1 MKFHLTLL
9 TFLLSLPFLH
19 AANAPASDPGDDMKG
34 LVKGQIIDASTGAPL
49 EYTTV
54 SVYAL
59 PDSNLVTGGIT
70 DGEGIFSIE
79 LKTGRYY
86 LEVAY
91 ISYQRLET
99 KPFEIARG
107 RMSADLGKI
116 AMQPDATTLEQ
127 VEVRAEKSRM
137 QMSLDKRVF
146 NVGKDLANLGGSATD
161 VLDNVPSVTVDVEG
175 NVSLRGSG
183 GVRILI
189 NGRPS
194 SLVGVG
200 DTDGLRNIPAN
211 LIERVEVITNPSARY
226 EAEGMA
232 GIINIILKKEK
243 RKGWN
248 GSVDITGGYPE
259 QAGLAINTNYRVKKW
274 NFFANYGLTYRQSP
288 GSGSRYQEVYDTNEF
303 GPDTTFIQDLTRERT
318 RGGWDNNIRVGTDYS
333 FSETSTLTAN
343 FTYSVEDGDNI
354 SEITYRDFINSLDNP
369 TGISTRTD
377 NEREEEADLEY
388 VMTYRKEFKG
398 KGHQFTTDI
407 RYQDSEELE
416 TSTIREAYFTPEF
429 EETGASELEQ
439 RSSNLELQKQLIWQA
454 DYVRPFAEEGKF
466 EVGLR
471 AGLRDIETNF
481 QVDEFGLTGWE
492 NLPEFTNNFLF
503 DEDVYAAYTSI
514 GNKYGDFSFQAGL
527 RAEYTEMITELVAT
541 EQINPREYFNLFP
554 SVFLGYDLGESGNSM
569 QVSYS
574 RRINR
579 PNFWSLNPF
588 FSFSDARNIF
598 TGNPNLDPEFTDSY
612 EINYLKYWDNAS
624 MTAGVFY
631 RFTTGKTERI
641 QRVNSEGITFTQP
654 ENLATEDAY
663 GVDVTFSVSPTKWW
677 DLDGNVNFF
686 RSIISGTTES
696 GEDLGADA
704 ITSFGRLT
712 SQITLWDE
720 LNTQVR
726 FNYRAPR
733 NDPQG
738 RDKAMYHMD
747 LTLSKDI
754 LEKKGTLT
762 FSVSDVFNSRR
773 WRYVNE
779 GTGFYSEGD
788 FQWRARQARLT
799 FSYRINQQKKR
810 RGNYGGGYDGGGG
823 GDF

>member
-1 MKFHLTLL
+1 M
-9 TFLLSLPFLH
+9 
-19 AANAPASDPGDDMKG
+19 ANPVISDPGDDMKG
-34 LVKGQIIDASTGAPL
+34 LVKGQIVDASTGAPL
-49 EYTTV
+49 EYATV
-54 SVYAL
+54 SVHQL
-59 PDSNLVTGGIT
+59 PDSTLVAGGIT
-70 DGEGIFSIE
+70 DGEGVFSIE
-79 LKTGRYY
+79 LKAGRYY
-86 LEVAY
+86 LDVAY
-91 ISYQRLET
+91 ISYQKLET
-99 KPFEIARG
+99 PPFEIARG
-107 RMSADLGKI
+107 RMSADLGKVEM
-116 AMQPDATTLEQ
+116 APDAATLEQ

-146 NVGKDLANLGGSATD
+146 NVGKDLANLGGSASD

-194 SLVGVG
+194 SLVGIG

-248 GSVDITGGYPE
+248 GSVDLTAGYPDRY
-259 QAGLAINTNYRVKKW
+259 GLAVNTNYRVKNW
-274 NFFANYGLTYRQSP
+274 NFFANYGLTYRDSP
-288 GSGSRYQEVYDTNEF
+288 GSGSRYQEVYDRNGN
-303 GPDTTFIQDLTRERT
+303 GPDTTFIQDLTRERS
-318 RGGWDNNIRVGTDYS
+318 RGGWDNNIRLGADYS
-333 FSETSTLTAN
+333 FSKTSTITAN
-343 FTYSVEDGDNI
+343 FTLSDEEGDNI
-354 SEITYRDFINSLDNP
+354 SEIVYRDFINSLDNP

-377 NEREEEADLEY
+377 NEREVENDLEY
-388 VMTYRKEFKG
+388 VVRYRKDLKG
-398 KGHQFTTDI
+398 KDHKFTTDI

-416 TSTIREAYFTPEF
+416 TSVIREAYFTPEF
-429 EETGASELEQ
+429 EETGANELEQ
-439 RSSNLELQKQLIWQA
+439 RSSNLELQQQLIWQA
-454 DYVRPFAEEGKF
+454 DYVRPFAEEGKL
-466 EVGLR
+466 ELGLR
-471 AGLRDIETNF
+471 AGLRNIETNF
-481 QVDEFGLTGWE
+481 QVDELGINGWE

-503 DEDVYAAYTSI
+503 DEDVYAAYSSI

-554 SVFLGYDLGESGNSM
+554 SIFLGYDLSDSGNSM

-598 TGNPNLDPEFTDSY
+598 TGNPNLNPEFTDSY

-631 RFTTGKTERI
+631 RYTTGKTERI
-641 QRVNSEGITFTQP
+641 QRVNEEGVTFTQP

-663 GVDVTFSVSPTKWW
+663 GLDVTFSVSPAKWW

-686 RSIISGTTES
+686 RSIISGVSEA

-720 LNTQVR
+720 LNTQIR

-738 RDKAMYHMD
+738 QDKSMYHMD

-754 LEKKGTLT
+754 LNKKGTLT

-823 GDF
+823 EF

>member
-9 TFLLSLPFLH
+9 YTLLFLPGFLSAMP
-19 AANAPASDPGDDMKG
+19 DPGPDMKG
-34 LVKGQIIDASTGAPL
+34 LVKGQIVDAADGTPL
-49 EYTTV
+49 EYATV
-54 SVYAL
+54 SVYQL
-59 PDSNLVTGGIT
+59 PDSSLITGGIT

-79 LKTGRYY
+79 LKPGRYY
-86 LEVAY
+86 LEVAF
-91 ISYQRLET
+91 ISYQKLES

-107 RMSADLGKI
+107 RLNADLDKI
-116 AMQPDATTLEQ
+116 EMLADATTLQE

-146 NVGKDLANLGGSATD
+146 NVGKDLANIGGSATD
-161 VLDNVPSVTVDVEG
+161 VLNNVPSVTVDVEG

-194 SLVGVG
+194 GLVGVG
-200 DTDGLRNIPAN
+200 DNDGLRNIPAN
-211 LIERVEVITNPSARY
+211 LIERIEVITNPSARY

-248 GSVDITGGYPE
+248 GSVDITAGYPDRY
-259 QAGLAINTNYRVKKW
+259 GLALNTNYRVKKW
-274 NFFANYGLTYRQSP
+274 NFFANYGLTYRDSP
-288 GSGSRYQEVYDTNEF
+288 GSGSRYQEVYDRNGI
-303 GPDTTFIQDLTRERT
+303 GPDTTFIQDLTRDRS
-318 RGGWDNNIRVGTDYS
+318 RGGWDNNIRLGVDYS
-333 FSETSTLTAN
+333 LSETSTLTAN
-343 FTYSVEDGDNI
+343 FIYSDEEGDNI
-354 SEITYRDFINSLDNP
+354 SEIIYRDFINSLDNP

-377 NEREEEADLEY
+377 NERELENDLEY
-388 VMTYRKEFKG
+388 VVAYRKNFKG
-398 KGHQFTTDI
+398 KGHTFTTDI
-407 RYQDSEELE
+407 RFQDSEELE
-416 TSTIREAYFTPEF
+416 KSNIREAYFTPEF
-429 EETGASELEQ
+429 VASGLDALQQ
-439 RSSNLELQKQLIWQA
+439 RSNNLELQRQLIWQA

-466 EVGLR
+466 EIGLR

-481 QVDEFGLTGWE
+481 QVDEFQNNEWE
-492 NLPEFTNNFLF
+492 NLPDFTNNFLF

-514 GNKYGDFSFQAGL
+514 GNKYGNFSFQAGL

-541 EQINPREYFNLFP
+541 DQINPREYFNLFP
-554 SVFLGYDLGESGNSM
+554 SVFFGYDFSDTGNAM

-579 PNFWSLNPF
+579 PSFWSLNPF

-612 EINYLKYWDNAS
+612 EVNYLKYWENAS
-624 MTAGVFY
+624 ITAGVFY
-631 RFTTGKTERI
+631 RHTTGVTERI

-663 GVDVTFSVSPTKWW
+663 GLDFTFSFSPKDWW
-677 DLDGNVNFF
+677 DIDGNVNFF
-686 RSIISGTTES
+686 RSIISGVTES

-704 ITSFGRLT
+704 ITSFGRIT
-712 SQITLWDE
+712 SQITLWNE
-720 LNTQVR
+720 LNTQIR

-738 RDKAMYHMD
+738 RDKSMYFMD

-754 LEKKGTLT
+754 LNKKGTLT
-762 FSVSDVFNSRR
+762 FSVSDVFNTQR
-773 WRYVNE
+773 WRYTNE
-779 GTGFYSEGD
+779 GPGFFSDGD
-788 FQWRARQARLT
+788 FQWRARQALLT
-799 FSYRINQQKKR
+799 FSYRINQQKKKK
-810 RGNYGGGYDGGGG
+810 RGYGRGGYGGGGG

>member
-1 MKFHLTLL
+1 MKLHLTILFAL
-9 TFLLSLPFLH
+9 PLFLLSS
-19 AANAPASDPGDDMKG
+19 APATAGPGVGSKG
-34 LVKGQIIDASTGAPL
+34 LVKGRVVDAATGEPL
-49 EYTTV
+49 EYATV
-54 SVYAL
+54 SVHAL
-59 PDSNLVTGGIT
+59 PDSSLVAGGVSNT
-70 DGEGIFSIE
+70 EGIFSIA
-79 LKTGRYY
+79 LDKGRYY
-86 LEVAY
+86 LEIAF
-91 ISYQRLET
+91 ISYQGT
-99 KPFEIARG
+99 TTNPFEIARG
-107 RMSADLGKI
+107 SMTADLGEI
-116 AMQPDATTLEQ
+116 QLQGNAQMLEE

-146 NVGKDLANLGGSATD
+146 NVGKDLANLGGSASD

-232 GIINIILKKEK
+232 GIINIILKKQK

-248 GSVDITGGYPE
+248 GSVDLTGGYPDRY
-259 QAGLAINTNYRVKKW
+259 GLALNTNYRIKKW
-274 NFFANYGLTYRQSP
+274 NFFANYGLTYRDSP
-288 GSGSRYQEVYDTNEF
+288 GSGSRYQEVYDRNEN
-303 GPDTTFIQDLTRERT
+303 GPDTTFIQDLTRDRS
-318 RGGWDNNIRVGTDYS
+318 RGGWDNNIRLGADYS

-343 FTYSVEDGDNI
+343 FTYSDEDGDNFSKI
-354 SEITYRDFINSLDNP
+354 VYRDYINSLDNP

-377 NEREEEADLEY
+377 NEREQENDLEY
-388 VMTYRKEFKG
+388 VMSYRKDFQG
-398 KGHQFTTDI
+398 KGHKFTTDI

-429 EETGASELEQ
+429 EETGANELQQ
-439 RSSNLELQKQLIWQA
+439 RSSNLELQQQLIWQA

-466 EVGLR
+466 EAGLR
-471 AGLRDIETNF
+471 AGLRNIETNF
-481 QVDEFGLTGWE
+481 QVDEFGQNDWQ

-503 DEDVYAAYTSI
+503 DEDVYAAYSSI
-514 GNKYGDFSFQAGL
+514 GNKYGNFSFQAGL
-527 RAEYTEMITELVAT
+527 RLEYTEMITELVAT
-541 EQINPREYFNLFP
+541 DQINPREYLNLFP
-554 SVFLGYDLGESGNSM
+554 SAFLGYDLGESGNSL

-579 PNFWSLNPF
+579 PNFWRLNPF
-588 FSFSDARNIF
+588 FSFSDARNIY

-612 EINYLKYWDNAS
+612 EINYLKYWDKAS
-624 MTAGVFY
+624 MTAGFFY
-631 RFTTGKTERI
+631 RYTTGKTERI
-641 QRVNSEGITFTQP
+641 QRVNEEGITFTQP

-663 GVDVTFSVSPTKWW
+663 GLDVTFSLSPKEWW
-677 DLDGNVNFF
+677 DIDGNVNFF
-686 RSIISGTTES
+686 RSIISGVSEA
-696 GEDLGADA
+696 GQDLSADA

-712 SQITLWDE
+712 SQVTLWDE
-720 LNTQVR
+720 LNTQIR

-738 RDKAMYHMD
+738 RDKALYHMD
-747 LTLSKDI
+747 LTISKDI
-754 LEKKGTLT
+754 LDKKGTLT

-773 WRYVNE
+773 WRYINE
-779 GTGFYSEGD
+779 GPGFYSEGD

-799 FSYRINQQKKR
+799 FSYRINKKKQR
-810 RGNYGGGYDGGGG
+810 RRAGGGYRGGGG
-823 GDF
+823 F